1 MVQQGGPRNAP
12 IDVPSKM
19 KALITVEG
27 KTAEVQETD
36 VPKPNEGEILVKVN
50 YVAQVS
56 YLFQGNTLDYHT
68 TNTLSRTQPTGKQ
81 WAVSHPAVPLDV
93 TSQAQ

>member
-1 MVQQGGPRNAP
+1 MVQQGVPRNAP

-36 VPKPNEGEILVKVN
+36 VPRPGEGEILVKVN
-50 YVAQVS
+50 YVAQVR
-56 YLFQGNTLDYHT
+56 LDLT
-68 TNTLSRTQPTGKQ
+68 SKFLQP
-81 WAVSHPAVPLDV
+81 WNY
-93 TSQAQ
+93 